1 MDNTALLIVAFLA
14 LVAGILL
21 GRFSRQISPKSAR
34 QSSAYVQGLNFL
46 LEDQSDHAVEEFL
59 RALDVNSDTLETH
72 LSLGKLMRRQGHV
85 NRAIRI
91 HQNALARPALSQE
104 EQHEVHLELARDFM
118 AAGLLDR
125 AELLLKEV
133 ILEAPEL
140 RRPAQ
145 RHLIEIYQ
153 DEKEW
158 SDAAKVASSLLQSRY
173 VKSQPEEKRYVQR
186 MISHF
191 YCEQAEQA
199 NDSGDV
205 DLAKKLLSQAAGA
218 DKTGARVA
226 VLSAS
231 RFNIEG
237 NYKAAIKSLSKLNAQ
252 NPAWFAACLPTLM
265 ESFEG
270 IYGEQGAEKLWLHLQ
285 SVSVFPSIPEALFV
299 VRQLVKTGRA
309 DDRKLAEQVLSETLG
324 IENAGEGSTGRIS
337 AGHRVA
343 LLNALA
349 GLELDHD
356 SSGESPRSNTLGALY
371 AALNDY
377 LDTLKMYRCENCGF
391 AGRELHWRC
400 PSCKRWDS
408 CLRIDQPAA

>member
-1 MDNTALLIVAFLA
+1 MDNTALMVIAFASLC
-14 LVAGILL
+14 AGLLL
-21 GRFSRQISPKSAR
+21 GRFSRQIKVRTERKP
-34 QSSAYVQGLNFL
+34 SAYVQGLNFL
-46 LEDQSDHAVEEFL
+46 LDDQSDHAVEEFL
-59 RALDVNSDTLETH
+59 RALEVNSDTLETH

-91 HQNALARPALSQE
+91 HQNALARPSLSQE
-104 EQHEVHLELARDFM
+104 EQHSVHLELARDFM

-140 RRPAQ
+140 RSLAQ

-158 SDAAKVASSLLQSRY
+158 GEAVRVATSLQQSKF
-173 VKSQPEEKRYVQR
+173 VKSQPEEKKYVQR

-191 YCEQAEQA
+191 YCELAEQA
-199 NDSGDV
+199 NQAGDV
-205 DLAKKLLSQAAGA
+205 DDVKRCLSQAASA

-226 VLSAS
+226 VLTAS
-231 RFNIEG
+231 RLNIES
-237 NYKAAIKSLSKLNAQ
+237 NPKAAIRTLSKLNAQ

-265 ESFEG
+265 ESFNG
-270 IYGEQGAEKLWLHLQ
+270 LYGSDGLEKLWDHLTD
-285 SVSVFPSIPEALFV
+285 VSAFPTIPEVLFV
-299 VRQLVKTGRA
+299 VKHLVDAGKEN
-309 DDRKLAEQVLSETLG
+309 DLLLAREILSRSIAYAQPSDG
-324 IENAGEGSTGRIS
+324 NASRVS
-337 AGHRVA
+337 AGHILG

-349 GLELDHD
+349 GLELNG
-356 SSGESPRSNTLGALY
+356 SRQAGEFPDTLASLH
-371 AALNDY
+371 AALNTY
-377 LDTLKMYRCENCGF
+377 LDTKKMYRCENCGF